1 MPPGDEHAFAISNHV
16 NSAQRHSLP
25 FVFAGEKPQH
35 TVDYAYAWRPML
47 SIGEFEHVADE
58 PALERVGKRS
68 HGLPFEALIASG
80 IHHNQRSVQF
90 SDHLLKVGIVGS

>member
-1 MPPGDEHAFAISNHV
+1 MLSGDEHTFPISNHV
-16 NSAQRHSLP
+16 DSAQRHSLP

-35 TVDYAYAWRPML
+35 TVDYAHAWRPML
-47 SIGEFEHVADE
+47 SIGEFEHVTDE
-58 PALERVGKRS
+58 TALERFGKSS

-90 SDHLLKVGIVGS
+90 SDHLLKVVIIGS